1 MNIRH
6 LTFRLL
12 QVYVAVI
19 KSASI
24 SGAARQLHL
33 TQPTVSQQLKRL
45 QETIGER
52 LLEHRHGRV
61 IPTEAGVELYRV
73 CQEVLGSFDDFEDY
87 LATLR
92 GGQRGRFSIALVN
105 TAQYV
110 LPRLLGPFSRHF
122 PQVDVTVNIGNRQQV
137 LTRFE
142 HREDDLYV
150 FSHPPSL
157 EHALAAR
164 FMRNPL
170 VLIAPHDHPLASRE
184 RVAMGE
190 LLEERFLLRE
200 QGSATRMMLDRWLQ
214 EQGLTLGPTLQMASN
229 EAIRVGVAAGMG
241 LAVLSEHVVPPG
253 HPGIVTLPV
262 EGLPIVSHWQFI
274 VRRDRRLP
282 NAAQGFLRFAERH
295 IDECVES
302 RWICNDIGELL
313 AALMTPSG
321 TDKVIRE
328 GLQRQ

>member
-12 QVYVAVI
+12 QVYVAVVH
-19 KSASI
+19 SGSI

-45 QETIGER
+45 HETIGEP
-52 LLEHRHGRV
+52 LVENRHGRV
-61 IPTEAGVELYRV
+61 APTEAGRELYRV

-87 LATLR
+87 LAALR

-110 LPRLLGPFSRHF
+110 LPRLLGPFSRHY
-122 PQVDVTVNIGNRQQV
+122 PQVDVTVNIGNRQQM

-170 VLIAPHDHPLASRE
+170 VLIAPHDHPFASRE
-184 RVAMGE
+184 RVAMTE
-190 LLEERFLLRE
+190 LLNERFLLRE
-200 QGSATRMMLDRWLQ
+200 QGSATRMMLDHWLQ
-214 EQGLTLGPTLQMASN
+214 VQGLTLGPTLQMASN
-229 EAIRVGVAAGMG
+229 EAIRVGVASGMG

-253 HPGIVTLPV
+253 HPGIVTLPI
-262 EGLPIVSHWQFI
+262 EGLPLVSHWQFI
-274 VRRDRRLP
+274 VQRDHRLP
-282 NAAQGFLRFAERH
+282 HAALGFLRFAEQH
-295 IDECVES
+295 IGECVEPQ
-302 RWICNDIGELL
+302 WICNEIDGLL
-313 AALMTPSG
+313 DAMSPS
-321 TDKVIRE
+321 
-328 GLQRQ
+328 